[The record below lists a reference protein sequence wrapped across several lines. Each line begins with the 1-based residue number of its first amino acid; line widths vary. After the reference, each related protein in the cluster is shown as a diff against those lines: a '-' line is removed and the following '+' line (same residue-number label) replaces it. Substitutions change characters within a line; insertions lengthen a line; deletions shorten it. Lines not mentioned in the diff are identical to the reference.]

1 MIANTEEEM
10 LARVRLNAVS
20 CMRTDWLL
28 RLIEVYGGAREV
40 LSKSSADLSADG
52 GISPETAGNFTA
64 DLAAS
69 DPHKELE
76 TARKAGV
83 RVLTALD
90 EDFPKLLKAI
100 YDTPLALYVKG
111 ELTSSR
117 VPVGIVGTRKPT
129 DYGARSAARLSRELV
144 NSGLTVVSGL
154 ARGIDTV
161 AHDAVVKAGGLTWA
175 VMGTGLNMVYPAENK
190 KLAERILEGGGALV
204 SEFPMDD
211 GPLAVHFP
219 RRNRII
225 SGLSYATVVIEGDFK
240 SGSLITAKAALEQG
254 REVLALPGPV
264 DSVMSRGPNMLIKNG
279 AAMVEDAADIIAA
292 LPPDVL
298 FGLAPARR
306 CRKEDERAS
315 ERLCGLSPDA
325 NAAYGTIKGGE
336 KGVTVDG
343 LVDALGW
350 QVQRAAAA
358 LFELE
363 ASSIITQSADKY
375 KLTV

>member
-1 MIANTEEEM
+1 MTVKTEEEA

-28 RLIEVYGGAREV
+28 RLISVYGGAREV
-40 LSKSSADLSADG
+40 LSKSSSDLSADG
-52 GISPETAGNFTA
+52 GLSPETAANFMA
-64 DLAAS
+64 GLAAA
-69 DPHKELE
+69 DPYKELE
-76 TARKAGV
+76 AARKAGV

-90 EDFPKLLKAI
+90 EDFPALLKTI
-100 YDTPLALYVKG
+100 YDPPLALYVKG
-111 ELTSSR
+111 NLESGR

-144 NSGLTVVSGL
+144 KAGLTVVSGL
-154 ARGIDTV
+154 ARGVDTV
-161 AHDAVVKAGGLTWA
+161 AHDAAVKSGGLTWA
-175 VMGTGLNMVYPAENK
+175 VMGTGMNMVYPRENK
-190 KLAERILEGGGALV
+190 KLAERILESGGALV

-211 GPLAVHFP
+211 GPLSAHFP

-225 SGLSYATVVIEGDFK
+225 SGLSYVTVVIEGDFK

-279 AAMVEDAADIIAA
+279 AAMVEDAVDVIAA

-298 FGLAPARR
+298 FGLIPARR
-306 CRKEDERAS
+306 SRKEEEGS
-315 ERLCGLSPDA
+315 FGRLRSLSPDA
-325 NAAYGTIKGGE
+325 NAAYGAIAGGGE
-336 KGVTVDG
+336 GLTIDG
-343 LVDALGW
+343 LVGALSW
-350 QVQRAAAA
+350 TVQRAAAA

-363 ASSIITQSADKY
+363 ASSLITQIADKY
-375 KLTV
+375 KHTV

>member
-1 MIANTEEEM
+1 MNTNTEEEI

-40 LSKSSADLSADG
+40 LSKSQADLSADG
-52 GISPETAGNFTA
+52 GLSQETAANFTA
-64 DLAAS
+64 DLASA

-76 TARKAGV
+76 AARKAGV

-90 EDFPKLLKAI
+90 EDFPALLKTI
-100 YDTPLALYVKG
+100 YDPPLALYVKG
-111 ELTSSR
+111 SLASGR
-117 VPVGIVGTRKPT
+117 APVGIVGTRHPT

-144 NSGLTVVSGL
+144 KAGLAVVSGL
-154 ARGIDTV
+154 AHGIDTI
-161 AHDAVVKAGGLTWA
+161 AHEAALKSGGVTWA
-175 VMGTGLNMVYPAENK
+175 VLGTGLNTIYPGENK
-190 KLAERILEGGGALV
+190 KLAEKIVEGGGALV
-204 SEFPMDD
+204 SEFPMAA

-225 SGLSYATVVIEGDFK
+225 SGLSHATVVIEGDFK

-279 AAMVEDAADIIAA
+279 AAMVEDAVDIIAA
-292 LPPDVL
+292 LPSEVL
-298 FGLAPARR
+298 FGLLPARGS
-306 CRKEDERAS
+306 RKEE
-315 ERLCGLSPDA
+315 EGLPGRLRGLSPDA
-325 NAAYGTIKGGE
+325 NSAHVAIAGGS
-336 KGVTVDG
+336 GGLTVDG
-343 LVDALGW
+343 LIEALGW
-350 QVQRAAAA
+350 PVQRAAAA

-363 ASSIITQSADKY
+363 ASSLITQSADKY